1 MSTLAFVSTDPFF
14 NVPRTVASTSQG
26 PVQLPI
32 LYHRTRN
39 LNAFFMVPR
48 ERVQA
53 ALDQAG
59 ASDLQPGCVWGDQA
73 LVALACYEYLETS
86 IGAYN
91 EIGLAVPVV
100 RAGVKPGLRHWR
112 ETLAD
117 VDDPRRELGFFVLH
131 LPVNTEAACAAGR
144 DIWGLPKF
152 VTPIDYGRTGA
163 DVHIVLHDPAGVA
176 SSDPAILTL
185 QGHLGLS
192 LPAFSLS
199 PVLYSQQQ
207 GRWLRT
213 TVNVRGGGRVHR
225 GQGLSLTVGP
235 DRHPMAQ
242 TLHQLGL
249 NGARPWLVMDTDR
262 FQSRLNGGQPWR

>member
-1 MSTLAFVSTDPFF
+1 MSTMAFASTDPFF
-14 NVPRTVASTSQG
+14 KVPRTVASTSQG

-39 LNAFFMVPR
+39 LNAFFMVTR

-100 RAGVKPGLRHWR
+100 RASVKPGLRHWR
-112 ETLAD
+112 ETLVD
-117 VDDPRRELGFFVLH
+117 VDHPQRELGFFVLH

-152 VTPIDYGRTGA
+152 VTPIDYSRQGH
-163 DVHIVLHDPAGVA
+163 DVNIVLRDPAPSS
-176 SSDPAILTL
+176 SSDQAILTL
-185 QGHLGLS
+185 QGRLGLA

-199 PVLYSQQQ
+199 PVLYSQVQ

-213 TVNVRGGGRVHR
+213 TVNVRGGGRLYR
-225 GQGLSLTVGP
+225 GKSLSLTVGP
-235 DRHPMAQ
+235 GAHPMAH
-242 TLHQLGL
+242 TLRQLGL
-249 NGARPWLVMDTDR
+249 NGAHPWLVMDTDR
-262 FQSRLNGGQPWR
+262 FQSRLNGGKPWR